1 MYRNLFLGFA
11 LDKQGKY
18 EEAEQAYERATQS
31 KPKDPQAWQG
41 LIKLYEKQG
50 SKKVDKYQNA
60 ATSLAVIYGELD
72 DMYKCQ
78 DVIDKF
84 TVFAKSQGTRTQHRK
99 SLEIVLPSSP
109 VYQFLE
115 GRVPHPAHT
124 YQTIAQI
131 TEAEEKER
139 MNKEIGERRT
149 RLGAKISQVTLEVKR
164 EIFSDS
170 PLEEAYTKIIDWSND
185 DDIRRQ
191 YEEKLLQRC
200 YDALLVAPA
209 TQQAEKRTKVK
220 KLARDMVIIKH
231 PFKLAWDVDIEWKDH
246 PKIEEWDVNVLREYV
261 DFFPGSGL
269 GKVLKGYMTSEVC
282 PFPPPPPAPKSE
294 SSDYSTDSDEEGGV
308 MLSGGDAS
316 AERLMLMTEGMSEA
330 GNSILAHR
338 LMGEYYAFLEEHESV
353 VETMR
358 AALKLIA
365 AEHFRTG
372 ITFSNSS
379 QAIKALLGTA
389 LVYYQSPKNHPE
401 ARAIFE
407 ELLQQNPRSTKALI
421 GTGLIFEEDED
432 YPSAIDFLERALR
445 RAPDNVRV
453 MAEAAWVKA
462 LNGDY
467 ETGRIGLMGCL
478 DKMDPAD
485 LRMRDLRSETQY
497 RIGMCIWHLD
507 SSRSARK
514 DRKGAYSYF
523 LASLKSSMNFAPAYT
538 ILGIFYGDYTKD
550 KKRARKC
557 FQKAFELSA
566 SEVVAAERLAR
577 GFAADGDWELV
588 EAVAQR
594 VVDSGK
600 VKPAPG
606 SKKPGISWP
615 FAALGVA
622 ELNKQDYTKSVASF
636 QAALR
641 ISPNDYHC
649 WVGLGESYHNSGRFI
664 AATKAFTHALTFE
677 EEVEKQKAGDTWFA
691 KYMLANVKRELG
703 AYDDAI
709 ERYLEVLAPRPS
721 EFGVR
726 MALQQTYVESAW
738 DSVDKGLFGQAAER
752 ANKAIG
758 EAVVLLND
766 GHHQAFNLWKCLG
779 DACSVFSW
787 VQDRLSEYDHKTMAT
802 LLLPTAGS
810 DDGFEL
816 FRDID
821 GVSPDDLSA
830 DDLSEDKYL
839 NSCLQASILTH
850 KRSIAVS
857 IFDIHAQA
865 VAYYNLGWAEY
876 RAHTQLR
883 GSKKSSPY
891 LKAAVRAFKRAI
903 ELESG
908 NAEFWNAL
916 GVATSELSPKVA
928 QHAFVRSLYLNERS
942 AQVWVNYGTLALLQ
956 NDLQLASDAFTRAQ
970 STDPDFGLAWVGQG
984 IIQLMMGDAAEAQ
997 IHFTHALEISD
1008 SSSTL
1013 IKKQYV
1019 IATFDHIL
1027 GIVGSTNIE
1036 DLVQPIFVLN
1046 QLSSMSPT
1054 ELPYSHLSSLF
1065 LERVQNTLGA
1075 IAALEKVAGT
1085 AEADYEVSE
1094 SPASLSRFAL
1104 AKADLARSQLT
1115 AGQYEAAVESGELS
1129 LSLSEEDS
1137 GHELTPEQRQKC
1149 RLSAHLTVGLAH
1161 YHNGSPAEA
1170 VSFLDAAL
1178 EEAKGNADA
1187 VCLLAQILWATGTQ
1201 ESKDKARD
1209 ILFEAIETSPGH
1221 VQSVILLG
1229 TVSLLDNDTESL
1241 SAVTY
1246 DLQALRTSSNVT
1258 AAEQSSIGEI
1268 LRAAAQVLSSSPN
1281 AALGEIQSDVF
1292 LFPNLP
1298 ATWSRLA
1305 KLTGDK
1311 NAADM
1316 ALRTAMMSAPPNGEA
1331 EVEDLAGALAGTG
1344 RAVDAQGAIMFAPWE
1359 KSGWNSLGEVKV
1371 PAKKSTVK

>member
-1 MYRNLFLGFA
+1 M
-11 LDKQGKY
+11 DKQNKF
-18 EEAEQAYERATQS
+18 EEAEQAYQRAAKS
-31 KPKDPQAWQG
+31 KPKDPQAYQG

-50 SKKVDKYQNA
+50 SKKVDAYLNA

-84 TVFAKSQGTRTQHRK
+84 TIFAKSQGTRTQHRK
-99 SLEIVLPSSP
+99 SLEVILPSSP
-109 VYQFLE
+109 VYQYLE
-115 GRVPHPAHT
+115 GRVPHPAYT
-124 YQTIAQI
+124 YQTISQI
-131 TEAEEKER
+131 TEAEERER

-149 RLGAKISQVTLEVKR
+149 RLGARISQVTLEVKR

-170 PLEEAYTKIIDWSND
+170 PLEEVYSQIIDWSND

-209 TQQAEKRTKVK
+209 AMQAEKRGKVE

-231 PFKLAWDVDIEWKDH
+231 PFKLAWDVDIEWKDY
-246 PKIEEWDVNVLREYV
+246 PEIEKWDVNVFREYM

-282 PFPPPPPAPKSE
+282 PFPPPPPPPKPDQD
-294 SSDYSTDSDEEGGV
+294 DYSEDSDEEGGV
-308 MLSGGDAS
+308 MLSSGDSA
-316 AERLMLMTEGMSEA
+316 AERLMLMSEGVSEA
-330 GNSILAHR
+330 SGSIIAHR
-338 LMGEYYAFLEEHESV
+338 LIGEYYAFLEEHESV

-358 AALKLIA
+358 AGLKLIA
-365 AEHFRTG
+365 TEHTRTG
-372 ITFSNSS
+372 LPFSNSS
-379 QAIKALLGTA
+379 QALKAMLGTA

-407 ELLQQNPRSTKALI
+407 DLLQQNPRSTPALI

-432 YPSAIDFLERALR
+432 YPSAIDFLERALV
-445 RAPDNVRV
+445 RAPDNIRV
-453 MAEAAWVKA
+453 MAEAAWVRA

-467 ETGRIGLMGCL
+467 ETGRDGLESCL
-478 DKMDPAD
+478 EKMDVAD
-485 LRMRDLRSETQY
+485 LRMRDLRAETQY
-497 RIGMCIWHLD
+497 RIGICIWHLD
-507 SSRSARK
+507 TSKSARK
-514 DRKGAYSYF
+514 NRSGAYAYF
-523 LASLKSSMNFAPAYT
+523 LASLKSNMNFAPAYT
-538 ILGIFYGDYTKD
+538 ILGMFYGDYTKD

-594 VVDSGK
+594 VVNSGR

-677 EEVEKQKAGDTWFA
+677 EDVEKQRAGDTWFA

-738 DSVDKGLFGQAAER
+738 DSIDKGLFGQAAER
-752 ANKAIG
+752 AGRAIS
-758 EAVVLLND
+758 EAVVLISD
-766 GHHQAFNLWKCLG
+766 GHHEVFNLWKCLG

-787 VQDRLSEYDHKTMAT
+787 VQDRLPEYDNSTIRSI
-802 LLLPTAGS
+802 LQPSDS
-810 DDGFEL
+810 DDSSEL
-816 FRDID
+816 FKDID
-821 GVSPDDLSA
+821 NVSYNLVH
-830 DDLSEDKYL
+830 SEQIEDSQRL
-839 NSCLQASILTH
+839 TACLQASILAH

-857 IFDIHAQA
+857 TLDIHAQA

-876 RAHTQLR
+876 RAHTCLCANEAR
-883 GSKKSSPY
+883 SAPKKSTSY

-903 ELESG
+903 ELEAG

-916 GVATSELSPKVA
+916 GVVTSELSPKVA

-984 IIQLMMGDAAEAQ
+984 IIQLMMGDAKEAQ
-997 IHFTHALEISD
+997 LLFTHAIEISD

-1013 IKKQYV
+1013 TKRQYAV
-1019 IATFDHIL
+1019 ATFDHL
-1027 GIVGSTNIE
+1027 LSIVGSSKIE
-1036 DLVQPIFVLN
+1036 DLVQPIFALN
-1046 QLSSMSPT
+1046 QLKSISQT
-1054 ELPYSHLSSLF
+1054 ELQYQHLSSLF
-1065 LERVQNTLGA
+1065 LERVQNTMGA
-1075 IAALEKVAGT
+1075 ITTLEHVAGT
-1085 AEADYEVSE
+1085 AEADYETSE
-1094 SPASLSRFAL
+1094 SPTSLSRFAL

-1115 AGQYEAAVESGELS
+1115 AGQYEAAIESGETS
-1129 LSLSEEDS
+1129 LSLSADDA
-1137 GHELTPEQRQKC
+1137 GNELTPEQRQKC

-1170 VSFLDAAL
+1170 VSFLEAAL
-1178 EEAKGNADA
+1178 AEANGNPDA
-1187 VCLLAQILWATGTQ
+1187 VCLLAQILWATGAK
-1201 ESKDKARD
+1201 SSRDRARD
-1209 ILFEAIETSPGH
+1209 ILFDAIESAPGH
-1221 VQSVILLG
+1221 IQSVILLG
-1229 TVSLLDNDTESL
+1229 TVSLLDDDTESL
-1241 SAVTY
+1241 SAVID
-1246 DLQALRTSSNVT
+1246 DLQTLRTSSKVT
-1258 AAEQSSIGEI
+1258 AAEQSSIGEV
-1268 LRAAAQVLSSSPN
+1268 LRASAQVLNKNPE
-1281 AALGEIQSDVF
+1281 AVLAEIQADVF

-1298 ATWSRLA
+1298 AAWSRLA
-1305 KLTGDK
+1305 KATGDG

-1316 ALRTAMMSAPPNGEA
+1316 ALRTAMMSAPPQGELDTKGLA
-1331 EVEDLAGALAGTG
+1331 EALAGTG
-1344 RAVDAQGAIMFAPWE
+1344 RAKDAQSAIMFAPWVKE
-1359 KSGWNSLGEVKV
+1359 GWESLSSVT
-1371 PAKKSTVK
+1371 AK

>member
-1 MYRNLFLGFA
+1 MSVRNLFLGFA
-11 LDKQGKY
+11 LDRQNKF
-18 EEAEQAYERATQS
+18 EEAQQAYDRATKS
-31 KPKDPQAWQG
+31 KPNDPQAWQG
-41 LIKLYEKQG
+41 LIKLFEKQG
-50 SKKVDKYQNA
+50 SKKVDDYQKA
-60 ATSLAVIYGELD
+60 ATALAVIYGELD
-72 DMYKCQ
+72 DLYKCQ

-109 VYQFLE
+109 VYQYLE
-115 GRVPHPAHT
+115 GRVPHPAYT

-170 PLEEAYTKIIDWSND
+170 PLEEVYTQIIDWSND

-209 TQQAEKRTKVK
+209 AQQAEKRVKVE

-231 PFKLAWDVDIEWKDH
+231 PFKLAWDVDIEWKDY
-246 PKIEEWDVNVLREYV
+246 PEIEKWDVNILCAYV

-269 GKVLKGYMTSEVC
+269 GKVLKGFMTSEVC

-294 SSDYSTDSDEEGGV
+294 DDYSEDSDEEGGV
-308 MLSGGDAS
+308 MLNSGDTS
-316 AERLMLMTEGMSEA
+316 ADRLMLMSEGMSEA
-330 GNSILAHR
+330 PNSIFAHR
-338 LMGEYYAFLEEHESV
+338 LIGEYYAFLEEHESV
-353 VETMR
+353 VETTR
-358 AALKLIA
+358 AALKLVA

-372 ITFSNSS
+372 LTFSNSS
-379 QAIKALLGTA
+379 QALKAMLGTA

-407 ELLQQNPRSTKALI
+407 DLLQQNPRSTAALI

-432 YPSAIDFLERALR
+432 YPSAIDFLERALQ
-445 RAPDNVRV
+445 RAPDNIRV

-467 ETGRIGLMGCL
+467 ETGRSGLEHCL
-478 DKMDPAD
+478 TKMDVAD

-497 RIGMCIWHLD
+497 RIGICIWHLD
-507 SSRSARK
+507 DSRSARK
-514 DRKGAYSYF
+514 NRSGAYSYF

-550 KKRARKC
+550 RKRARKC

-641 ISPNDYHC
+641 ISPGDYHC

-664 AATKAFTHALTFE
+664 AATKAFTHALSLE

-752 ANKAIG
+752 ANKTIA
-758 EAVVLLND
+758 EAVTLIND
-766 GHHQAFNLWKCLG
+766 GHQEAFNLWKCLG

-787 VQDRLSEYDHKTMAT
+787 VQDRLPEYDYSTIKNV
-802 LLLPTAGS
+802 LLQPGGTEDS
-810 DDGFEL
+810 PDL
-816 FRDID
+816 FQDID
-821 GVSPDDLSA
+821 HVSLDIA
-830 DDLSEDKYL
+830 NQDKL
-839 NSCLQASILTH
+839 EHSQRLAACLQASILCH

-857 IFDIHAQA
+857 TFDIHAQA

-883 GSKKSSPY
+883 NNKKSTPY
-891 LKAAVRAFKRAI
+891 LKASVRAFKRAI
-903 ELESG
+903 ELEAG

-916 GVATSELSPKVA
+916 GVVTSELSPKVA

-956 NDLQLASDAFTRAQ
+956 NDLQLASDSFTRAQ

-984 IIQLMMGDAAEAQ
+984 IIQLMMGDAKEAQ
-997 IHFTHALEISD
+997 QLFTHAIEISD

-1013 IKKQYV
+1013 TKRQYA

-1027 GIVGSTNIE
+1027 GIAGSTKIE
-1036 DLVQPIFVLN
+1036 DLVQPIFALN
-1046 QLSSMSPT
+1046 QLRSMSPT
-1054 ELPYSHLSSLF
+1054 ELPYQHLSSLF
-1065 LERVQNTLGA
+1065 LERVRNTTAA
-1075 IAALEKVAGT
+1075 IGMLEKVAST

-1094 SPASLSRFAL
+1094 SPESLSRFAL

-1115 AGQYEAAVESGELS
+1115 AGQYEEAIESGETS
-1129 LSLSEEDS
+1129 LSLSADDA
-1137 GHELTPEQRQKC
+1137 GNELTPEQRQKC

-1161 YHNGSPAEA
+1161 YHSGNAAEA
-1170 VSFLDAAL
+1170 VSFLDSAL
-1178 EEAKGNADA
+1178 DEAKGNADA
-1187 VCLLAQILWATGTQ
+1187 VCLLAQILWATGSQ
-1201 ESKDKARD
+1201 KSRDRARD
-1209 ILFEAIETSPGH
+1209 ILFEIVEASPGH

-1229 TVSLLDNDTESL
+1229 ALSLLSNDAESL
-1241 SAVTY
+1241 EAAV
-1246 DLQALRTSSNVT
+1246 DELQTLRTSSKVT

-1268 LRAAAQVLSSSPN
+1268 LRASAQVLDKSPQG
-1281 AALGEIQSDVF
+1281 AMKEIQADVF
-1292 LFPNLP
+1292 LFPHLP
-1298 ATWSRLA
+1298 SAWARLVKA
-1305 KLTGDK
+1305 TGDE

-1316 ALRTAMMSAPPNGEA
+1316 AKRTAMMSAPPNGELDT
-1331 EVEDLAGALAGTG
+1331 EDLAGALAGTG
-1344 RAVDAQGAIMFAPWE
+1344 RAADAQSAIMFSPWQ
-1359 KSGWNSLGEVKV
+1359 KAGWNSLSEVK
-1371 PAKKSTVK
+1371 AK